1 MSILVSAIVA
11 ADENNGIGYEN
22 KMPWH
27 IPEDLRH
34 FRNITDGKPVIVGR
48 KTMDSI
54 GKELPNRD
62 VFVVTRDR
70 TYDGTKYGVRG
81 VAPTPATALM
91 DAQQLAYQT
100 GVDEVIVIGGQSIYA
115 KLESAIQRVYM
126 TQILGT
132 NKADAFF
139 PLDLSEGWK
148 ITETRPLIS
157 GPSMQFLG
165 SFSTFDRV
173 G

>member
-11 ADENNGIGYEN
+11 ADENAGIGYKNEV
-22 KMPWH
+22 PWY

-34 FRNITDGKPVIVGR
+34 FREITDGKPVIVGR
-48 KTMDSI
+48 KTLDSI
-54 GKELPNRD
+54 GKVLPNRD

-70 TYDGTKYGVRG
+70 NYDGTKYGICG
-81 VAPTPATALM
+81 VAPTPAIALM
-91 DAQQLAYQT
+91 DAQQLAYQK
-100 GVDEVIVIGGQSIYA
+100 GLDEVIVIGGQCIYA
-115 KLESAIQRVYM
+115 ELESAIQRIYM

-132 NKADAFF
+132 NEADAYF
-139 PLDLSEGWK
+139 PVDMSEGWK
-148 ITETRPLIS
+148 LTETKPLIS
-157 GPSMQFLG
+157 QTSGQLLG

>member
-11 ADENNGIGYEN
+11 ADENAGIGYKNE
-22 KMPWH
+22 MPWH

-34 FRNITDGKPVIVGR
+34 FREITDGKPVIVGR

-54 GKELPNRD
+54 GKVLPNRD
-62 VFVVTRDR
+62 VFIVTRDR
-70 TYDGTKYGVRG
+70 NYDGTKYGVCS
-81 VAPTPATALM
+81 VAPTPAIALM
-91 DAQQLAYQT
+91 DAQQLAYQK
-100 GVDEVIVIGGQSIYA
+100 GLDEVIVIGGQSIYA
-115 KLESAIQRVYM
+115 ELESAIQRIYM

-132 NKADAFF
+132 NEADAYF
-139 PLDLSEGWK
+139 PVDMSEGWK
-148 ITETRPLIS
+148 LTETKPLIS
-157 GPSMQFLG
+157 QTSGQLLG